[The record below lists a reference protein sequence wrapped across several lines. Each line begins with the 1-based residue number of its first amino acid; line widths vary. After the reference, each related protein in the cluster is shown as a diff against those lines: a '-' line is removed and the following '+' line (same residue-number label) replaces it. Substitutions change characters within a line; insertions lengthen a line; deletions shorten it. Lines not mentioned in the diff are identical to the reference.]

1 MKINSAGWC
10 DTAVIHPSPHFNER
24 PENQEIELI
33 VIHNISLPAGK
44 FATGDVKQYVSCK
57 ERAWHAGVSEF
68 QGRQNC
74 NDFSIGIELEG
85 TDDTKFESV
94 QYEKLASLI
103 DAIAEIYPIKAIVG
117 HSHIAPGR
125 KTDPGPCFSW
135 LRLIRLCENGRMI
148 SFPYGK
154 KVMRPM
160 RRLSAIRKTKTVI
173 TLEEVEEAENV
184 WFVFI
189 YA

>member
-24 PENQEIELI
+24 LENQEIELI

-44 FATGDVKQYVSCK
+44 FATGDVDALFLGCLDCHKDPSYEDLEGLRVSAHFFISRNGEIKQYVSCK

-148 SFPYGK
+148 SFPYVK
-154 KVMRPM
+154 
-160 RRLSAIRKTKTVI
+160 
-173 TLEEVEEAENV
+173 
-184 WFVFI
+184 
-189 YA
+189 